1 MEAPI
6 KPRKY
11 SCQLLHYIFKIVDR
25 PKNLKFFQEILGMKV
40 LRHEEYRKE
49 RSPSNKRPSALW
61 SKTLFGYGPEDK
73 YFAVELVWNSE
84 VSSYDIGNAYEGIT
98 IISRESIARAH
109 ALKWPM
115 KLKGHFH
122 CIESPDG
129 YNFFLIDEPQP
140 MDKDP
145 VINLSLNSTHIA
157 TSANYWIQLCGIGL
171 ISYRYSKIVLSYGS
185 NQPYLVICY
194 KKEPISH
201 GSGKGKIV
209 LSIPLRDLQD
219 IETSSRDTNRTI
231 IAPLKCVEI
240 SENKTV
246 NLLFLADSDCHEICF
261 LDEESFRI
269 ISRYDPLGEAF
280 LHYSMKKFEKN
291 VKRNTEIHP
300 KISKKL

>member
-140 MDKDP
+140 MDK
-145 VINLSLNSTHIA
+145 
-157 TSANYWIQLCGIGL
+157 
-171 ISYRYSKIVLSYGS
+171 
-185 NQPYLVICY
+185 
-194 KKEPISH
+194 EPISH